1 MYDDMDD
8 RAERRERALR
18 RIRARREDSERPVRR
33 RDAEEDRFSM
43 DRLYRTA
50 DEFAA
55 RPTPRLDVDEWEY
68 ERRVRSP
75 PRSRPPSEP
84 EEKPPLIS
92 ETALRVVV
100 GDLAPQAAGVL
111 NVLQN
116 NTTARSAATMAG
128 MGLVALVLPQMLK

>member
-1 MYDDMDD
+1 
-8 RAERRERALR
+8 
-18 RIRARREDSERPVRR
+18 
-33 RDAEEDRFSM
+33 M
-43 DRLYRTA
+43 DRLYQSA

-68 ERRVRSP
+68 ERKIRNPSRIRSTP
-75 PRSRPPSEP
+75 EP
-84 EEKPPLIS
+84 EEKPPLVP
-92 ETALRVVV
+92 EAALRVIV
-100 GDLAPQAAGVL
+100 GDFAPQAAGVL